1 MKQRLEIID
10 FLRGFSIFTIVLMH
24 LLQSYPI
31 NPLFMKASSFGGAGV
46 HIFIL
51 CSGFGL
57 CLSYLNKPLTY
68 SQFIKRRFTKV
79 YLPYLIVVLVSAMIP
94 FYDTSPNKILQVLSH
109 LFFFKMFFNDLES
122 SLGGQMWFI
131 STLFQFYIVW
141 FWVLKLFNRPKG
153 VIYALLV
160 SLAWA
165 TIVAVLGKN
174 EIRVWN
180 SFFLQYLWEFVLG
193 IHLATYYKSNSA
205 KFCIPSFKVLIPICM
220 IGIILTGFAGLK
232 GGIWKLYNDVPSMMG
247 YLSVLLIIYKLKIKF
262 INNVFIFTNKISY
275 EWYFVHILVFSCTSY
290 YMHQF
295 GMSTV
300 IIAIISLV
308 LSYFI
313 AFLYHLILKRIK
325 II

>member
-122 SLGGQMWFI
+122 SLGG
-131 STLFQFYIVW
+131 
-141 FWVLKLFNRPKG
+141 
-153 VIYALLV
+153 
-160 SLAWA
+160 
-165 TIVAVLGKN
+165 
-174 EIRVWN
+174 
-180 SFFLQYLWEFVLG
+180 
-193 IHLATYYKSNSA
+193 
-205 KFCIPSFKVLIPICM
+205 
-220 IGIILTGFAGLK
+220 
-232 GGIWKLYNDVPSMMG
+232 
-247 YLSVLLIIYKLKIKF
+247 
-262 INNVFIFTNKISY
+262 
-275 EWYFVHILVFSCTSY
+275 
-290 YMHQF
+290 
-295 GMSTV
+295 
-300 IIAIISLV
+300 
-308 LSYFI
+308 
-313 AFLYHLILKRIK
+313 
-325 II
+325 

>member
-247 YLSVLLIIYKLKIKF
+247 YY
-262 INNVFIFTNKISY
+262 
-275 EWYFVHILVFSCTSY
+275 
-290 YMHQF
+290 
-295 GMSTV
+295 
-300 IIAIISLV
+300 
-308 LSYFI
+308 
-313 AFLYHLILKRIK
+313 
-325 II
+325 

>member
-109 LFFFKMFFNDLES
+109 LFFQDVFNDLES

-180 SFFLQYLWEFVLG
+180 SF
-193 IHLATYYKSNSA
+193 SCS
-205 KFCIPSFKVLIPICM
+205 
-220 IGIILTGFAGLK
+220 
-232 GGIWKLYNDVPSMMG
+232 
-247 YLSVLLIIYKLKIKF
+247 IYGNLF
-262 INNVFIFTNKISY
+262 
-275 EWYFVHILVFSCTSY
+275 
-290 YMHQF
+290 
-295 GMSTV
+295 
-300 IIAIISLV
+300 
-308 LSYFI
+308 
-313 AFLYHLILKRIK
+313 
-325 II
+325 

>member
-165 TIVAVLGKN
+165 TIVAV
-174 EIRVWN
+174 
-180 SFFLQYLWEFVLG
+180 
-193 IHLATYYKSNSA
+193 
-205 KFCIPSFKVLIPICM
+205 
-220 IGIILTGFAGLK
+220 
-232 GGIWKLYNDVPSMMG
+232 
-247 YLSVLLIIYKLKIKF
+247 
-262 INNVFIFTNKISY
+262 FIFTNKISY
-275 EWYFVHILVFSCTSY
+275 EWYLVHILVFSCTSY